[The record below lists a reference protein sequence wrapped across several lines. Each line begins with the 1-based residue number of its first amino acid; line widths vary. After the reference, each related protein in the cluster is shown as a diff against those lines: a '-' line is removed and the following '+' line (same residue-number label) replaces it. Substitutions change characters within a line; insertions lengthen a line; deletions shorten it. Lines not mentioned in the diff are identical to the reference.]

1 MEAINSSA
9 GAVVPSH
16 AGFMSI
22 KLDRTNYPLWL
33 AQIVPILKSKNLMGF
48 VTGTNPCPS
57 EFKRN
62 TDGTVTTEVDPRYDT
77 WHQQD
82 QMILS
87 WINNS
92 LSPTVLSTVARF
104 TSSQATWSSLEKR
117 YASQSKNRILQLR
130 HDLLTVKGDGLS
142 ISDFVDKINQIANN
156 LALAGKPVD
165 DDDLV
170 NIILNNVGPA
180 YEVTVSSA
188 QARDTSISY
197 DDLVALLL
205 NAEMRLKAQQTPS
218 LEASP
223 TAMGP
228 SGFHRNQ
235 NWSQPQSGSVS
246 FGNSVPM
253 PSRPPCQICN
263 RSGHSA
269 LDCYQRMNHAYEGRI
284 PTQKLTAMAAIASS
298 NIPSTTWISD
308 SGASNHITADLTNLA
323 IHNEYQGKD
332 HVAVGCKDGEDAFRG
347 KSEHGLYP
355 FRIHTQISTKSGR
368 PFALV
373 GVRVSVPIWHSRLG
387 HPANN
392 TLSHLISNK
401 CLLMHETASPD
412 FNSPLEIVTEPL
424 PHIPLASTG
433 SPNTSIPPPN
443 PPTQNPPNVPPPSIT
458 PTPNILIP
466 PPIITEPTQPH
477 TTPIPN
483 PLITEPSPPTTNL
496 HPMVTRRQAG
506 ISKPNPKYALNIVGS
521 STMRDRRKRGLVLP
535 WNRILGCILFLVF
548 FSGFTF
554 STLRLFFRET
564 FRPRLVSSWPKPVMR
579 VISGDSPGFPSIS
592 IRETVEFQDQAL
604 IFLTYP
610 PSTPLFTKDDIH
622 CVYVP
627 RNSSEPQLMFSPVS
641 IDGDYL
647 GHQIVRCPLQPRG
660 LTVSVALKSNGRLP
674 SGPRHRWDSLA
685 YEAMIDRDNTTIVF
699 VKGLNLR
706 SGRVYNTSRFECVY
720 GWDFRRPKFLLR
732 SDVISIAQ
740 EIVRCKTPLSILNGP
755 QMLNNNPIKVSIRVI
770 GKGILHSVAR
780 PDLQLKPNPPEQK
793 QHQMCVCTM
802 VRNQARFL
810 REWVTYH
817 ARIGVE
823 QWFIYDNNSDDYINN
838 VIESLGNANFNISR
852 HLWPWIKTQE
862 AGFAH
867 CAVRA
872 RDSCEWV
879 GFIDVDE
886 FLHLPLG
893 LSLPDVLRNQSRP
906 SKVAELRTSCY
917 SFGPSGLKRAPVKG
931 VMVGYTC
938 RIGAPERHK
947 SIVRPEALNSTLIN
961 LVHHF
966 HLRDGFEFENMD
978 RNVMVINHYK
988 YQVWEV
994 FKEKFYRRVAT
1005 YVADWQEEE
1014 NVGSKDRTPGL
1025 GTRAVEP
1032 PDWSSRFCE
1041 VRDTGLRDRVLEM
1054 FGDQE
1059 THMLPWQEDQYEE
1072 EDTILVKQNKK
1083 KL

>member
-16 AGFMSI
+16 SGFMSI

-48 VTGTNPCPS
+48 VTGTNPCPP

-92 LSPTVLSTVARF
+92 LYPTVLSTVARF

-130 HDLLTVKGDGLS
+130 HDLLTVKGDELS
-142 ISDFVDKINQIANN
+142 ISDFVDKINQIADN

-170 NIILNNVGPA
+170 NIILNNVGSA

-223 TAMGP
+223 TAMYAPKATHSTNRGRNPVHHRGSNMRGRGP
-228 SGFHRNQ
+228 SGFRRNQ

-284 PTQKLTAMAAIASS
+284 PTQKLTAMAVIASS

-332 HVAVGCKDGEDAFRG
+332 HVAVGNGAGLTIAHTGSSKFTCGSSTFALKNILHCPSIAANLLSIYQFTRDNNCYFVFYSDCFYVKDVKTGKTLFRG
-347 KSEHGLYP
+347 TSEHGLYP

-433 SPNTSIPPPN
+433 SPNTTIPPPN
-443 PPTQNPPNVPPPSIT
+443 PPTQNPPNVPLPSIT
-458 PTPNILIP
+458 PTTNILIP
-466 PPIITEPTQPH
+466 PPLITEPTQPH

-506 ISKPNPKYALNIVGS
+506 ISKPNPNHLTEPSAS
-521 STMRDRRKRGLVLP
+521 D
-535 WNRILGCILFLVF
+535 
-548 FSGFTF
+548 
-554 STLRLFFRET
+554 
-564 FRPRLVSSWPKPVMR
+564 
-579 VISGDSPGFPSIS
+579 SIS
-592 IRETVEFQDQAL
+592 LRA
-604 IFLTYP
+604 
-610 PSTPLFTKDDIH
+610 
-622 CVYVP
+622 
-627 RNSSEPQLMFSPVS
+627 N
-641 IDGDYL
+641 
-647 GHQIVRCPLQPRG
+647 
-660 LTVSVALKSNGRLP
+660 
-674 SGPRHRWDSLA
+674 RHR
-685 YEAMIDRDNTTIVF
+685 IGPDRTAFFWV
-699 VKGLNLR
+699 
-706 SGRVYNTSRFECVY
+706 RVEC
-720 GWDFRRPKFLLR
+720 
-732 SDVISIAQ
+732 
-740 EIVRCKTPLSILNGP
+740 
-755 QMLNNNPIKVSIRVI
+755 
-770 GKGILHSVAR
+770 
-780 PDLQLKPNPPEQK
+780 
-793 QHQMCVCTM
+793 
-802 VRNQARFL
+802 
-810 REWVTYH
+810 
-817 ARIGVE
+817 
-823 QWFIYDNNSDDYINN
+823 
-838 VIESLGNANFNISR
+838 
-852 HLWPWIKTQE
+852 
-862 AGFAH
+862 AGF
-867 CAVRA
+867 
-872 RDSCEWV
+872 
-879 GFIDVDE
+879 
-886 FLHLPLG
+886 
-893 LSLPDVLRNQSRP
+893 
-906 SKVAELRTSCY
+906 ELD
-917 SFGPSGLKRAPVKG
+917 L
-931 VMVGYTC
+931 
-938 RIGAPERHK
+938 
-947 SIVRPEALNSTLIN
+947 
-961 LVHHF
+961 
-966 HLRDGFEFENMD
+966 
-978 RNVMVINHYK
+978 
-988 YQVWEV
+988 
-994 FKEKFYRRVAT
+994 
-1005 YVADWQEEE
+1005 DW
-1014 NVGSKDRTPGL
+1014 R
-1025 GTRAVEP
+1025 
-1032 PDWSSRFCE
+1032 C
-1041 VRDTGLRDRVLEM
+1041 
-1054 FGDQE
+1054 
-1059 THMLPWQEDQYEE
+1059 
-1072 EDTILVKQNKK
+1072 
-1083 KL
+1083 